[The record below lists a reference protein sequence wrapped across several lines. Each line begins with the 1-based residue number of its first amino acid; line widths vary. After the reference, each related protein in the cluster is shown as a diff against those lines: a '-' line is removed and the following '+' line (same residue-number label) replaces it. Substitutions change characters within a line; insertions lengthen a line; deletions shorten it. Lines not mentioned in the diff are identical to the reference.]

1 MNPKGLDALMLQTR
15 LRERDGADKAESL
28 QYSDS
33 HEYEKSRNESDIN
46 DENDIDSINTGAEDD
61 STNDVIL
68 AFIDDK
74 KEVERPATKR
84 SGRSI
89 TRRSENEP
97 LYFLKKC
104 LSKWTTYFWNQQNWP
119 LHLLNELSSAL
130 H

>member
-15 LRERDGADKAESL
+15 LRERDGADKAKSL
-28 QYSDS
+28 QYSY
-33 HEYEKSRNESDIN
+33 EYEKGRNESDIN
-46 DENDIDSINTGAEDD
+46 DENDIDSINTEAEDD

-89 TRRSENEP
+89 TRRSENES
-97 LYFLKKC
+97 LYFLKKR
-104 LSKWTTYFWNQQNWP
+104 LSKWILRIF
-119 LHLLNELSSAL
+119 
-130 H
+130 

>member
-1 MNPKGLDALMLQTR
+1 MNPKGLDALMLQRR
-15 LRERDGADKAESL
+15 LRERDGADKAKSM

-33 HEYEKSRNESDIN
+33 YEHENSRNERNIH
-46 DENDIDSINTGAEDD
+46 DENDIYSINSGAEDD

-89 TRRSENEP
+89 TRRSENES

-104 LSKWTTYFWNQQNWP
+104 LSKWILCIF
-119 LHLLNELSSAL
+119 
-130 H
+130 

>member
-1 MNPKGLDALMLQTR
+1 MNPKGLDALMLQRR

-33 HEYEKSRNESDIN
+33 HEYENSRNESDIN
-46 DENDIDSINTGAEDD
+46 DENEIDSINSGAEDD

-89 TRRSENEP
+89 TRRSENES

-104 LSKWTTYFWNQQNWP
+104 LSKWILCIF
-119 LHLLNELSSAL
+119 
-130 H
+130 